1 MYLEILHFPVVCV
14 VVLRCGSLALTRFL
28 ALEEPVK
35 EGAVVSEL
43 GRAFRSFEQEGMYE
57 ILSRA
62 REGEPVFFA
71 PDIGYYV
78 VTRRRDVMSIF
89 QDTERFSAA
98 IALNPM
104 RPLPPE
110 VCAFLREGRF
120 THQQIQANAENP
132 VHARV
137 RAAASRFLN
146 MRRFHAMEPAIREL
160 VEKFANRLEGHD
172 QVDLVAQMTYELPAR
187 VIFLLLGIPESDTA
201 KIKRW
206 ADKRLMFTFGELSP
220 AETMDA
226 ARDMLAYW
234 RYCREMV
241 EARIDDP
248 IDDYASAMLA
258 LRDGDD
264 GVLTLNEITG
274 LVFGILLA
282 GHETTTTS
290 STNMIHALLTHRRE
304 WERVIA
310 DPGLAGDAVEECLRF
325 ASSVVS
331 WRRIARE
338 EVTIGGVTIPKGG
351 HVLLSLGSAN
361 RDEAHFT
368 RGETFDIARANAR
381 QHLSFGY
388 GMHVCIGAPLAR
400 VQMRVILEVLS
411 RRFPRMEL
419 VPGQDI
425 AWLRTLCFR
434 GPTSLMVAPEGLS
447 PALRA
452 ESRLVA

>member
-1 MYLEILHFPVVCV
+1 M
-14 VVLRCGSLALTRFL
+14 TRFS
-28 ALEEPVK
+28 ALEEPVE
-35 EGAVVSEL
+35 EGAVVSAL
-43 GRAFRSFEQEGMYE
+43 GLAFRSFEQEGMYE
-57 ILSRA
+57 FFSRA
-62 REGEPVFFA
+62 REEEPVFFA

-78 VTRRRDVMSIF
+78 VTRRRDVLSVF

-110 VCAFLREGRF
+110 VCSFLRDGRF

-137 RAAASRFLN
+137 RAAAGKFLN
-146 MRRFHAMEPAIREL
+146 MRRFYAMEPAIREL
-160 VEKFANRLEGHD
+160 VEEYARKLDGHD
-172 QVDLVAQMTYELPAR
+172 QVDVVAEMTYELPAR
-187 VIFLLLGIPESDTA
+187 VIFLLLGIPESDTVQ
-201 KIKRW
+201 IKRW
-206 ADKRLMFTFGELSP
+206 ANKRLMFTFGELTP
-220 AETMDA
+220 EETMDA

-234 RYCREMV
+234 HYCREMV
-241 EARIDDP
+241 EARVEDP

-258 LRDGDD
+258 IRNGDD
-264 GVLTLNEITG
+264 SVLTLNEITG

-290 STNMIHALLTHRRE
+290 STNMIHAMLTHRQE

-310 DPGLAGDAVEECLRF
+310 DPTLAGNAVEECLRF

-338 EVTIGGVTIPKGG
+338 DVTIGGVTIPKGG

-368 RGETFDIARANAR
+368 ESETFDIARANAR

-400 VQMRVILEVLS
+400 VQMRVILEVLT

-419 VPGQDI
+419 VPGQEID
-425 AWLRTLCFR
+425 WLRTLCFR
-434 GPTSLMVAPEGLS
+434 GPTSLLIAPEGLS
-447 PALRA
+447 PAARKT
-452 ESRLVA
+452 SRLVA